1 MKNRTLAFCIAAAT
15 FSIQHSAF
23 SIAAEPPAAAAQEG
37 VRLWEGGPFWADR
50 NVGAE
55 EPWEYGFHFWWGDTL
70 GSRRGE
76 RNWVASDGSNP
87 RADFIWFPWRTP
99 TYGKDPD
106 TLRREGWTT
115 EDDVLAPEHDAARVQ
130 WGGDWRLPTRRELE
144 DLVGRCDWTWTTTN
158 DVSGYVVSGR
168 GDYAS
173 ASVFVPAAG
182 AGVEEK

>member
-1 MKNRTLAFCIAAAT
+1 MKNRTLVFCIAVAT
-15 FSIQHSAF
+15 FSVQHSAF
-23 SIAAEPPAAAAQEG
+23 SIAAEPPPPAAAQEG

-87 RADFIWFPWRTP
+87 HADFTWFPWRTP

-106 TLRREGWTT
+106 T
-115 EDDVLAPEHDAARVQ
+115 
-130 WGGDWRLPTRRELE
+130 
-144 DLVGRCDWTWTTTN
+144 
-158 DVSGYVVSGR
+158 
-168 GDYAS
+168 
-173 ASVFVPAAG
+173 
-182 AGVEEK
+182 

>member
-1 MKNRTLAFCIAAAT
+1 MKNRTFA
-15 FSIQHSAF
+15 SRVPHSAF
-23 SIAAEPPAAAAQEG
+23 RVAVASLCIVHCALCFAAAAEPPSAAAQEG

-115 EDDVLAPEHDAARVQ
+115 EDDGLAP
-130 WGGDWRLPTRRELE
+130 
-144 DLVGRCDWTWTTTN
+144 
-158 DVSGYVVSGR
+158 
-168 GDYAS
+168 
-173 ASVFVPAAG
+173 
-182 AGVEEK
+182 